1 MTALALRAVK
11 RQQSGIM
18 LAHKYFSKSRW
29 HPRQSTVRGKA
40 SVLISKWKNG
50 TRCTAQDRHGDSP
63 HKSQQCALVQ
73 KLQPGWSW
81 IPKHAVRKG
90 TTSSLVQGS
99 SINPIQAQILVAV
112 TAEIPQNLQK
122 IWNIRIRR
130 YPYKVISFPWLS
142 HEKLNTV
149 HVQYPGESITE
160 ALKARHVVKTYVT

>member
-1 MTALALRAVK
+1 MFKWLTSTWREVNEIRPSLEHSWQWLQMAVTALALRAVK

-63 HKSQQCALVQ
+63 HKSQQCTLVQ
-73 KLQPGWSW
+73 KLQPGWSR

-122 IWNIRIRR
+122 I
-130 YPYKVISFPWLS
+130 
-142 HEKLNTV
+142 
-149 HVQYPGESITE
+149 
-160 ALKARHVVKTYVT
+160 